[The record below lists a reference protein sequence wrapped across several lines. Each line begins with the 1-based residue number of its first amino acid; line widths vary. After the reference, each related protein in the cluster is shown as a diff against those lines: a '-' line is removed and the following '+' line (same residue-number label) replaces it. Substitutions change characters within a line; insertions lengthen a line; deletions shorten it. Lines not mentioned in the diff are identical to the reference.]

1 MKRDKNKF
9 YGCFV
14 SLVVGDAVG
23 TPLEFVRHGSLEPI
37 TETSCD
43 MLNIKGIQGTSINA
57 VPTSHT
63 HVLKNDG
70 RFESP
75 VKLFDYLVS
84 AGRRCGAYA
93 IFRVAGPGAAFFII
107 HHGKRFFGLHI
118 PFHPLLVGKITC

>member
-1 MKRDKNKF
+1 MKKDKNKF

-14 SLVVGDAVG
+14 SLAVGDAVG
-23 TPLEFVRHGSLEPI
+23 TPLGFARHGSLEPI

-43 MLNIKGIQGTSINA
+43 MLNIKGIQGTGINA

-93 IFRVAGPGAAFFII
+93 IFRVAGPRAAFFII
-107 HHGKRFFGLHI
+107 HHGKRFFWLAYSFPSIIG
-118 PFHPLLVGKITC
+118 